1 LLKNLKKT
9 QILGIIFIVLSWI
22 FWGLILV
29 VPFLKL
35 GLRSTSIAITILF
48 IGSNIFWPGVLLAG
62 KELLPKFK
70 IFPKLRG
77 KVTKDSFNNP

>member
-9 QILGIIFIVLSWI
+9 QVLGIILVLLSWV

-48 IGSNIFWPGVLLAG
+48 IGTNIFWPGVLLAG
-62 KELLPKFK
+62 KELLTKFK
-70 IFPKLRG
+70 IFPKLKG
-77 KVTKDSFNNP
+77 K